1 MPNICFEL
9 RTHAGNRSHKPTLT
23 GPHGL
28 LRLTQSSR
36 AALIVGILAAGSA
49 TAQTPPDAGSLLQ
62 QIEQQRK
69 LKLPQERPAAP
80 VAPPAELQTLAGPSV
95 TLTVI
100 RVAGNRLLSQEQLA
114 PVLAPFLN
122 RPVVFSEMQQAAAA
136 VAKAY
141 RDAGWIARAYLPKQ
155 EVTQGELTV
164 QVIEASFG
172 GVQWSG
178 DPATRVSRARI
189 ERVVEAGLAKGAP
202 ISVPALDRVLLLID
216 EYPGITTQGSLAPGS
231 AEGETALALSV
242 ADKPLF
248 SSDLSFDNG
257 GSRST
262 GAQRLSVNVALASPA
277 RIADSATLSAIH
289 TEGSDYLRAA
299 YSLPVGAQGWRLGV
313 NVTGLRYTVQSPQ
326 ATGSSTSY
334 GLEGS
339 YPLLRSPKENIYL
352 QLGYDRRSFH
362 NLVASETSS
371 KYRMSVAT
379 VGLSANR
386 FDALGGGGASSASLA
401 WVGGTVNLNGSP
413 NEDADQSTTRT
424 AGAFGKLRYSAS
436 RLQAL
441 APGQTASLAISGQ
454 VANKNLDSSEKIFL
468 GGSTG
473 VRAYPS
479 SEGGG
484 SDGLLANF
492 EWRVSLPASLGLTAF
507 YDWGQVVVNHD
518 NNFTGAAE
526 VNRITLKGAGLSL
539 GWQGPAGTSLRVTW
553 ARRIGANPNPTEAGF
568 DQDGSLVR
576 NRFWLQAGVSL

>member
-1 MPNICFEL
+1 MLNVCQEI
-9 RTHAGNRSHKPTLT
+9 RTHAANRSPSPKRT
-23 GPHGL
+23 GPDNGPGL
-28 LRLTQSSR
+28 KKSTLVV
-36 AALIVGILAAGSA
+36 AALLTFVAAA
-49 TAQTPPDAGSLLQ
+49 AKAQTAPDAGSLLQ

-69 LKLPQERPAAP
+69 LKLPPERPAAP
-80 VAPPAELQTLAGPSV
+80 ATPLAELQNLSGPSV
-95 TLTVI
+95 TLTNI

-155 EVTQGELTV
+155 EITQGELIV

-178 DPATRVSRARI
+178 EAATRVARARV
-189 ERVVEAGLAKGAP
+189 ERFVDAGIAKGAP
-202 ISVPALDRVLLLID
+202 ISVPALDRILLLLD
-216 EYPGITTQGSLAPGS
+216 DLPGIATQGSLAAGA
-231 AEGETALALSV
+231 AEGETALALSIV
-242 ADKPLF
+242 DRPLLA
-248 SSDLSFDNG
+248 SDLSIDNG

-262 GAQRLSVNVALASPA
+262 GSQRYSVNVAFASPA

-299 YSLPVGAQGWRLGV
+299 YSLPLGSQGWRLGA
-313 NVTGLRYTVQSPQ
+313 NVTGLRYTVQSPE

-334 GLEGS
+334 GLDAS
-339 YPLLRSPKENIYL
+339 YPLLRSPKENVYVQIAH
-352 QLGYDRRSFH
+352 DRKSFH

-371 KYRMSVAT
+371 KYRIAVTT
-379 VGLSANR
+379 VGVSANR
-386 FDALGGGGASSASLA
+386 FDAFGGGGASSASLA

-424 AGAFGKLRYSAS
+424 GGTFGKLRYSAS
-436 RLQAL
+436 RLQGI
-441 APGQTASLAISGQ
+441 APGQVASLAISGQ
-454 VANKNLDSSEKIFL
+454 LANKNLDSSEKIFL

-484 SDGLLANF
+484 SDGVLANL
-492 EWRVSLPASLGLTAF
+492 EWRFSLPASLGLTAF

-518 NNFTGAAE
+518 NDFTGAAK
-526 VNRITLKGAGLSL
+526 VNRISLKGAGLSF
-539 GWQGPAGTSLRVTW
+539 GWQGPVGMSVRVTW
-553 ARRIGANPNPTEAGF
+553 ARRIGSNPSPTAAGL
-568 DQDGSLVR
+568 DQDGTLVR
-576 NRFWLQAGVSL
+576 NRFWLQAGLAL